1 MSPDSCYPSMYMYMH
16 LCLIPMHFALFS
28 SPYTLNGSSCD
39 TLLLG
44 MNLFLVI
51 LLEKETLFFL
61 LHTDVIL
68 WRSLHR
74 CTVHVYRCRH
84 IHVHIPLWLSYYAC
98 MYIQCMYTSQEGESY
113 IASVVITAYIFFWC
127 KQDDET
133 LLERWKNENFTD
145 LLQLHN
151 KQPSWS
157 DGEEKYDC
165 EMECYRDQSTCM
177 SF

>member
-1 MSPDSCYPSMYMYMH
+1 MWYFITRNETIPSDSSREGNTISCCIQTLSFDEAYIDVLYMCIDAVMYMYIYLCDWVIMH
-16 LCLIPMHFALFS
+16 
-28 SPYTLNGSSCD
+28 
-39 TLLLG
+39 
-44 MNLFLVI
+44 
-51 LLEKETLFFL
+51 
-61 LHTDVIL
+61 
-68 WRSLHR
+68 
-74 CTVHVYRCRH
+74 VHV
-84 IHVHIPLWLSYYAC
+84 HVC
-98 MYIQCMYTSQEGESY
+98 TYTSQEGESY

-165 EMECYRDQSTCM
+165 DMECYRDQSTCM

>member
-16 LCLIPMHFALFS
+16 IYILFPCTLH

-44 MNLFLVI
+44 MKLFLVI

-113 IASVVITAYIFFWC
+113 IASVVITAYIFFLMW
-127 KQDDET
+127 T
-133 LLERWKNENFTD
+133 GWWN
-145 LLQLHN
+145 
-151 KQPSWS
+151 SV
-157 DGEEKYDC
+157 G
-165 EMECYRDQSTCM
+165 EMEKWKLYWSPAIT
-177 SF
+177 